1 MANPKIKIKRSAIAG
16 KVPHYPDNI
25 GLGEFAINHADGKVF
40 IAAGQ
45 AGVGVGTTVI
55 EVGISTAR
63 ILSGIATVTT
73 LQVTNLTAT
82 NEITG
87 ISSGAAKVETATD
100 GGNQWHHVGFLDN
113 RTGYQKIKTNGLT
126 YNPSTGKLYAGIG
139 SFHTITGDLTGDV
152 TGDLTGDVTAGQLSV
167 TGVSTF
173 QGNVYLGDGK
183 KLYFG
188 DGPDLDI
195 YHNGGESY
203 IRDIGSGNLR
213 IETQGA
219 AVVLASTEGEDMG
232 KFFRNAQVELYYDN
246 SKKFETIGTGA
257 TVTGDLYAT
266 TFYGNVTAG
275 QLSVTGVS
283 TVGLVNYEGLASK
296 YSLSR
301 QYSTYYV
308 GSSYLVPD
316 EYQKVVTIIP
326 SGSFQNYQIVGR
338 MVAQS
343 GSNSQTINF
352 NALLRANSL
361 PDLSWNITY
370 NEELAGSSAYIT
382 PQLWTKET
390 TTAGFVLAFKVNVQI
405 FGNVTCDFVVI
416 PRSASQH
423 NNVTLN
429 TSSSSEQSIV
439 DTGYTANDFTKV
451 TSLGGAN
458 ITYTGNVTATNFT
471 GNIYSTGISTIS
483 GFRFPSTDG
492 TSGQVLGT
500 DGAGQLAFITASSAG
515 SGTTITNLHWTVGV
529 GSTAFQSPHDIEDR
543 TALVFNNGLKLS
555 LDEDYYIESNTVYI
569 KNGPLDEGDR
579 VHVTIHYDTSYNSE
593 FFTATDG
600 QTTFNLAATLLSSQ
614 DRAKVYLN
622 GAKLR
627 GTIDYGISQT
637 VNLNIGA
644 TEGDLINISA
654 DAGESYTSASSGQT
668 AFSYTSSG
676 ITASNLIVYQNGIRL
691 EPTDYTVGSLSLVLT
706 QGTEAGDSLDVLLY
720 A

>member
-82 NEITG
+82 NQITG

-100 GGNQWHHVGFLDN
+100 GGNQWHHVAFLDN

-139 SFHTITGDLTGDV
+139 SFHAITGDLTGDV
-152 TGDLTGDVTAGQLSV
+152 TGDVTGSLTGPVTGEVTGNVTGNVTGDLNGNVTGDLNGNVTGNLTGDVT
-167 TGVSTF
+167 
-173 QGNVYLGDGK
+173 
-183 KLYFG
+183 
-188 DGPDLDI
+188 
-195 YHNGGESY
+195 
-203 IRDIGSGNLR
+203 
-213 IETQGA
+213 
-219 AVVLASTEGEDMG
+219 
-232 KFFRNAQVELYYDN
+232 
-246 SKKFETIGTGA
+246 
-257 TVTGDLYAT
+257 
-266 TFYGNVTAG
+266 GNVT
-275 QLSVTGVS
+275 
-283 TVGLVNYEGLASK
+283 
-296 YSLSR
+296 
-301 QYSTYYV
+301 
-308 GSSYLVPD
+308 
-316 EYQKVVTIIP
+316 
-326 SGSFQNYQIVGR
+326 
-338 MVAQS
+338 
-343 GSNSQTINF
+343 
-352 NALLRANSL
+352 
-361 PDLSWNITY
+361 
-370 NEELAGSSAYIT
+370 
-382 PQLWTKET
+382 
-390 TTAGFVLAFKVNVQI
+390 
-405 FGNVTCDFVVI
+405 GN
-416 PRSASQH
+416 
-423 NNVTLN
+423 L
-429 TSSSSEQSIV
+429 
-439 DTGYTANDFTKV
+439 
-451 TSLGGAN
+451 
-458 ITYTGNVTATNFT
+458 TGNV
-471 GNIYSTGISTIS
+471 YSTGISTIS
-483 GFRFPSTDG
+483 GFTFPESDG

-579 VHVTIHYDTSYNSE
+579 VHVTIHYDTFYESE

-668 AFSYTSSG
+668 AFTYTSSG